1 MKIKIKDM
9 FPAVNRKQLL
19 IVAVSVLLT
28 GFLLSCEKDDI
39 IENATTSI
47 DTQYFDMDFTV
58 QATDK
63 SGFQIFAE
71 ETFSH
76 DIDSLLL
83 LIGLNSDQ
91 IEEVVLKE
99 AIVSIKEGNSITN
112 FNILGSIELTI
123 YTDLLGEMDIAL
135 SDPVPLDQSS
145 LSLELSEENI
155 LPYFREEMFM
165 ITAQGDLKQRVNND
179 VNLNARVKFRV
190 KGRL

>member
-1 MKIKIKDM
+1 M
-9 FPAVNRKQLL
+9 FPAVNKKQLL

-83 LIGLNSDQ
+83 LIGLSSDQ
-91 IEEVVLKE
+91 IEEVILKE

-123 YTDLLGEMDIAL
+123 YTDLLGETDIAL
-135 SDPVPLDQSS
+135 SDPVPADQSS
-145 LSLELSEENI
+145 LSLEIAEENI
-155 LPYFREEMFM
+155 LPYFREEVFM
-165 ITAQGDLKQRVNND
+165 ITAQGDL
-179 VNLNARVKFRV
+179 
-190 KGRL
+190 

>member
-1 MKIKIKDM
+1 MKITDM

-28 GFLLSCEKDDI
+28 GFLVSCEKDDI
-39 IENATTSI
+39 IKNATTSI

-71 ETFSH
+71 ETFAH

-83 LIGLNSDQ
+83 MMGLNPDQ
-91 IEEVVLKE
+91 VEEVVLKE
-99 AIVSIKEGNSITN
+99 AIVRIKEGNSITN

-123 YTDLLGEMDIAL
+123 YTDLLGETDIAL
-135 SDPVPLDQSS
+135 SDPVPGDQSS
-145 LSLELSEENI
+145 LSLEISEENI
-155 LPYFREEMFM
+155 LPYFREEVFI
-165 ITAQGDLKQRVNND
+165 ITAQGDLKQRVNKD